1 MEKNDRFPVKSV
13 IIFVLLFAAVIFLY
27 VSQSGIYAQL
37 NAWDLIPRPET
48 FTELYFQNSSNLPTE
63 TVANQPISFAFTIH
77 NVEATTTVYPYIV
90 YFEDASG
97 NRTIFTSDTVTL
109 QSNAST
115 TINVIHVFP
124 TSNMTGEV
132 VVDLP
137 SLNNQSIDFLLP
149 DTNS

>member
-1 MEKNDRFPVKSV
+1 MEKNDRFPIKTTIVL
-13 IIFVLLFAAVIFLY
+13 VLLFAAAVFLY
-27 VSQSGIYAQL
+27 ISRSAVYAQL
-37 NAWDLIPRPET
+37 NAWDLIPQPET

-90 YFEDASG
+90 YFQDQNG

-109 QSNAST
+109 LNNEST
-115 TINVIHVFP
+115 TINVVHVFP

-132 VVDLP
+132 IVDLP

-149 DTNS
+149 N